1 MLRTSFMLPFKG
13 LPMTLHVRFYLLH
26 DPTAYTK
33 QGLGVNG
40 NLTI

>member
-1 MLRTSFMLPFKG
+1 MLSFKG
-13 LPMTLHVRFYLLH
+13 LPMTSHVRFYLRH
-26 DPTAYTK
+26 DPTAYTQ